1 MKKPAYDFYEK
12 KIRKETAEHFRK
24 LCEMEEAETPKE
36 QETLRI
42 NTDYT
47 PECIDRR
54 IRATSRY
61 LSKAEECFKIFM
73 PFAKAKDL
81 FFRFNTLP
89 FSSQAYGSEDFKETV
104 SLAASIW
111 ILDQL
116 LIQAQLCEGGSLPP
130 VVDPYMQESDY
141 SRAENHCR
149 IWHPVYSDEIIDMY
163 YVGTRYYGGGSF
175 SKEDSQSKLLQNQKP
190 LAQILPEYIDV
201 AVIDAAIEKFENRIW
216 DFYALAGEAVYLAES
231 ALADRAASFQR
242 KIQDRTSAVAESNRS
257 GASLF
262 SAASKLNPNC
272 VNLSP
277 ASLQQFRC
285 EEQSYDKFRN
295 QVSTIYSYLLHPGT
309 RKSTL
314 NSMRTILPVHLR
326 NAIMEFLVDDP
337 YETCFA
343 VWYLLATGSDIP
355 WLWYGS
361 LATAFTAFAQLDFSP
376 YKRNWSYERTVAV
389 GEGTY
394 KPALSADEE
403 ADVIGKANFMAPFS
417 FGTKTLGRKIYNYSA
432 GLVPRIIRDKADVD
446 HLIESL
452 RASDQYDEAFRTLAY
467 IVCARKEWIYASH
480 WKTLLAKDED
490 ENEPQEIS
498 DETPEEKIA
507 RLEKEVAVLKERC
520 RGLRM
525 AAHEEEKRASQAEKK
540 LTEAEAT
547 AERYRLELADLQ
559 DIAFMTENGVAEEPA
574 SGKTFS
580 FPIHTRKKIVSFG
593 GHPSWR
599 NAIREL
605 LPDVKFIAPD
615 MVPNEDL
622 VRSADEIWFQPNC
635 ISHADYYKI
644 IGISRR
650 CGIPIRYFK
659 YAGAESCAVQFANT
673 HR

>member
-1 MKKPAYDFYEK
+1 M
-12 KIRKETAEHFRK
+12 
-24 LCEMEEAETPKE
+24 
-36 QETLRI
+36 
-42 NTDYT
+42 
-47 PECIDRR
+47 
-54 IRATSRY
+54 
-61 LSKAEECFKIFM
+61 
-73 PFAKAKDL
+73 
-81 FFRFNTLP
+81 P
-89 FSSQAYGSEDFKETV
+89 FSSQGYGADHFEETV

-116 LIQAQLCEGGSLPP
+116 LEQMKFQKGTCLPSIAE
-130 VVDPYMQESDY
+130 PYLRESDY

-149 IWHPVYSDEIIDMY
+149 IWHPAYSDEIIDMY

-490 ENEPQEIS
+490 ENEPQDIP
-498 DETPEEKIA
+498 DETPEEKIK
-507 RLEKEVAVLKERC
+507 RLEREITTLKER
-520 RGLRM
+520 RRDLRL
-525 AAHEEEKRASQAEKK
+525 AVHEEEKRASQAEKR
-540 LTEAEAT
+540 LTEAEET
-547 AERYRLELADLQ
+547 VERYRLELADLQ
-559 DIAFMTENGVAEEPA
+559 DIAFMAENGVAEEPA
-574 SGKTFS
+574 SEKTNA
-580 FPIHTRKKIVSFG
+580 FPIRTDKKVVSFG

-599 NAIREL
+599 NAIRGL
-605 LPDVKFIAPD
+605 LPDVKFIAPEMTPGD
-615 MVPNEDL
+615 DL
-622 VRSADEIWFQPNC
+622 IRSADEIWFQPNC

-659 YAGAESCAVQFANT
+659 YAGAESCAVQFADVKNAVYPYLKRPKNYKKGRT
-673 HR
+673 RNGT